1 MNATIRTTCTD
12 ADTRSAYA
20 ALLNAQI
27 ATQVAGQTRTMGKVA
42 TALNDYRGRP
52 LGLPPSA
59 AVTRSPGLATAP
71 TSRWWASRLRRP

>member
-42 TALNDYRGRP
+42 TALNDYRGK
-52 LGLPPSA
+52 A
-59 AVTRSPGLATAP
+59 ARATAQCRRYSK
-71 TSRWWASRLRRP
+71 SRTGHRPNVTVVGF